1 LLVLITIGEAGSFS
15 AAARRLGRTQSTVSH
30 AAAALERELGLEL
43 WERTG
48 RVPTFTDA
56 GRLVLAE
63 ARQLL
68 ARADGFRELTEG
80 LRAGLEPSLG
90 IVVDAI
96 FPGVAFVE
104 LARAF
109 RAQFPTVELHVR
121 VDTLASAGQWIRDR
135 RCMLGVVGPYGA
147 PAGWPRRALGDVLMV
162 PVVARDHRLA
172 RSLAPLTDAT
182 IVDETQIVLSERDST
197 TPDQGV
203 LSVRTWRIGDLHT
216 KHALIRAG
224 LGWGNMP
231 YHLVADELA
240 RGELVRLRI
249 AAWTDEAHRLPIT
262 LVTRPRARRG
272 PATQWWSEKL
282 AAACAQLS
290 G

>member
-1 LLVLITIGEAGSFS
+1 MLVTIDEEGSFS

-30 AAAALERELGLEL
+30 AAAALERELGLVL

-63 ARQLL
+63 ARHLL
-68 ARADGFRELTEG
+68 ARVDGFRELTEG

-96 FPGVAFVE
+96 FPGAAFVE
-104 LARAF
+104 LARVF
-109 RAQFPTVELHVR
+109 RQQFPTVELHVR
-121 VDTLASAGQWIRDR
+121 VDTLASAGQWVRDR
-135 RCMLGVVGPYGA
+135 RCSIGVVGPHGA
-147 PAGWPRRALGDVLMV
+147 PDGWPRRALGHVLMV
-162 PVVARDHRLA
+162 PVVSREHALA
-172 RSLAPLTDAT
+172 RSASPIPNSLIAE
-182 IVDETQIVLSERDST
+182 ETQIVLSERDAS

-203 LSVRTWRIGDLHT
+203 LSSRTWRIGDLHT

-231 YHLVADELA
+231 HHLVADELA

-249 AAWTDEAHRLPIT
+249 ASWTDDEHRLPIT

-272 PATQWWSEKL
+272 PATQWWTERL
-282 AAACAQLS
+282 AAACAELAR
-290 G
+290 